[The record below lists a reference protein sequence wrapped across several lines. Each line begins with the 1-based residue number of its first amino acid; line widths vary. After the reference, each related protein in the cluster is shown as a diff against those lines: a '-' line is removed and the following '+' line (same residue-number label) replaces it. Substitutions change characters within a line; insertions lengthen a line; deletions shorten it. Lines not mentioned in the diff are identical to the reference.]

1 MGQIAHDQTG
11 GPNDPIPRYAPHGP
25 TMSKV
30 ADCILTGGRVWKGR
44 GLGFDE
50 ALAIADGKVL
60 ATGSADQIGAYAG
73 LETRVIDLQGRLAT
87 PGLYDAHLHL
97 HMYGISM
104 AELDLRP
111 KIVPTLTEL
120 LERVRE
126 KSAVLPKGTWI
137 TGRGYDHFKL
147 ETGRHP
153 FREELDIV
161 APDHPVYLVRTCG
174 HLAVANS
181 AALALAGITEDTPS
195 PEGGLIERAN
205 GRLTGLLAETGREA
219 IIDILPKLSVDDLVE
234 AIERGGNDL
243 LSYGITSCMEAAI
256 GIREGWPEME
266 AYLQARDE
274 NRLPVRVYGTI
285 MGDKTRSILDRAIER
300 GMITGQGDDMFRHGP
315 VKIFTDGSAGGKTAA
330 MTWAYLGGD
339 PDEKG
344 LLCIPDQ
351 DELNAMVLK
360 AHRAGFQMAIH
371 AIGDAAID
379 EVLNAYEAAL
389 ADTPAPGRR
398 HRIEHCG
405 WLRPDQ
411 LQRMIDM
418 HVLPVPQPSF
428 MYWFGDL
435 YLTVAEKHYVE
446 ASHPYR
452 DWINAG
458 LEPSASTDCPV
469 TEVDPRPVIYNLVTR
484 KTSAGTVIGADQRL
498 TMEEALHAYTYAS
511 AYGSHEEALKGQLVP
526 GQLGDVAVWDRDLFQ
541 IDPEEILGVHCDLAI
556 LGGRVAF
563 DRAAQ

>member
-1 MGQIAHDQTG
+1 MLDRQETRDEPIARTKPEDR
-11 GPNDPIPRYAPHGP
+11 I
-25 TMSKV
+25 MSV
-30 ADCILTGGRVWKGR
+30 MADCILTGGRIWKGKA
-44 GLGFDE
+44 LGFDE

-60 ATGSADQIGAYAG
+60 ATGSNADIAALAG
-73 LETRVIDLQGRLAT
+73 PDTSVIELKGRLAT

-111 KIVPTLTEL
+111 KVVPTLVEL
-120 LERVRE
+120 LELVRH
-126 KSAVLPKGTWI
+126 KAAALPKGTWI

-153 FREELDIV
+153 FREELDQV

-174 HLAVANS
+174 HLAVANT
-181 AALALAGITEDTPS
+181 AALTLAGITEDTPS

-205 GRLTGLLAETGREA
+205 GRLTGLLAETGREP
-219 IIDILPKLSVDDLVE
+219 IIAILPELSVEDLIS
-234 AIERGGNDL
+234 AIERGGESL

-266 AYLQARDE
+266 AYLQARKQ

-285 MGDKTRSILDRAIER
+285 MGDKTRSILDRAIEA
-300 GMITGQGDDMFRHGP
+300 GMITGQGDEMFRHGP
-315 VKIFTDGSAGGKTAA
+315 VKIFTDGSAGGRTAA
-330 MTWAYLGGD
+330 MTWAYLGND
-339 PDEKG
+339 PDDKG

-389 ADTPAPGRR
+389 ADTPAPDRR

-411 LQRMIDM
+411 LQRMVDM
-418 HVLPVPQPSF
+418 HIIPVPQPSF
-428 MYWFGDL
+428 LYWFGDL
-435 YLTVAEKHYVE
+435 YLTVAESHYVE
-446 ASHPYR
+446 DSHPYR

-469 TEVDPRPVIYNLVTR
+469 TEVDPRPVLYNLITR
-484 KTSAGTVIGADQRL
+484 KSSAGTVIGPKQKL
-498 TMEEALHAYTYAS
+498 SVEEALHAYTYSS
-511 AYGSHEEALKGQLVP
+511 AYGSHEEKVKGQLVP

-541 IDPEEILGVHCDLAI
+541 IDPEEILTTNCDLAI
-556 LGGRVAF
+556 LGGRVVF
-563 DRAAQ
+563 DRAPT

>member
-1 MGQIAHDQTG
+1 
-11 GPNDPIPRYAPHGP
+11 
-25 TMSKV
+25 MSV
-30 ADCILTGGRVWKGR
+30 IADCILTGGRVWKGKA
-44 GLGFDE
+44 LGFDE

-60 ATGSADQIGAYAG
+60 ATGSNADIAALAG
-73 LETRVIDLQGRLAT
+73 PDTSVIELNGRLAT

-111 KIVPTLTEL
+111 KVVPTLVEL
-120 LERVRE
+120 LELVRE
-126 KSAVLPKGTWI
+126 KAATLPKGTWI

-153 FREELDIV
+153 FREELDQV

-174 HLAVANS
+174 HLAVANT
-181 AALALAGITEDTPS
+181 AALTLAGITEDTPS

-205 GRLTGLLAETGREA
+205 GRLTGLLAETGREP
-219 IIDILPKLSVDDLVE
+219 IIAILPELSVEDLIS
-234 AIERGGNDL
+234 AIERGGESL

-266 AYLQARDE
+266 AYLQARKQ

-285 MGDKTRSILDRAIER
+285 MGDKTRSILDRATEA
-300 GMITGQGDDMFRHGP
+300 GMITGQGDEMFRHGP
-315 VKIFTDGSAGGKTAA
+315 VKIFTDGSAGGRTAA
-330 MTWAYLGGD
+330 MTWAYLGND
-339 PDEKG
+339 PDDKG

-351 DELNAMVLK
+351 EELNAMVLK

-389 ADTPAPGRR
+389 ADTPAPDRR

-411 LQRMIDM
+411 LQRMVDM
-418 HVLPVPQPSF
+418 HIIPVPQPSF
-428 MYWFGDL
+428 LYWFGDL
-435 YLTVAEKHYVE
+435 YLTVAESHYVE
-446 ASHPYR
+446 DSHPYR

-469 TEVDPRPVIYNLVTR
+469 TEVDPRPVLYNLITR
-484 KTSAGTVIGADQRL
+484 KSSAGTVIGPKQKL
-498 TMEEALHAYTYAS
+498 SVEEALHAYTYSS
-511 AYGSHEEALKGQLVP
+511 AYGSHEEKVKGQLVP
-526 GQLGDVAVWDRDLFQ
+526 GQLGDVAVWDRDLFK
-541 IDPEEILGVHCDLAI
+541 IDPEEILTTNCDLAI
-556 LGGRVAF
+556 LGGRVVF
-563 DRAAQ
+563 DRAST

>member
-1 MGQIAHDQTG
+1 
-11 GPNDPIPRYAPHGP
+11 
-25 TMSKV
+25 MSV
-30 ADCILTGGRVWKGR
+30 IADCILTGGRVWKGKA
-44 GLGFDE
+44 LGFDE

-60 ATGSADQIGAYAG
+60 ATGSNADIAALAG
-73 LETRVIDLQGRLAT
+73 PDTSVIELNGRLAT

-111 KIVPTLTEL
+111 KVVPTLVEL
-120 LERVRE
+120 LELVRE
-126 KSAVLPKGTWI
+126 KAATLPKGTWI

-153 FREELDIV
+153 FREELDQV

-174 HLAVANS
+174 HLAVANT
-181 AALALAGITEDTPS
+181 AALTLAGITEDTPS

-205 GRLTGLLAETGREA
+205 GRLTGLLAETGREP
-219 IIDILPKLSVDDLVE
+219 IIAILPELSVEELIS
-234 AIERGGNDL
+234 AIERGGESL

-266 AYLQARDE
+266 AYLQARKQ

-285 MGDKTRSILDRAIER
+285 MGDKTRSILDRATEA
-300 GMITGQGDDMFRHGP
+300 GMITGQGDEMFRHGP
-315 VKIFTDGSAGGKTAA
+315 VKIFTDGSAGGRTAA
-330 MTWAYLGGD
+330 MTWAYLGND
-339 PDEKG
+339 PDDKG

-351 DELNAMVLK
+351 EELNAMVLK

-389 ADTPAPGRR
+389 ADTPAPDRR

-411 LQRMIDM
+411 LQRMVDM
-418 HVLPVPQPSF
+418 HIIPVPQPSF
-428 MYWFGDL
+428 LYWFGDL
-435 YLTVAEKHYVE
+435 YLTVAESHYVE
-446 ASHPYR
+446 DSHPYR

-469 TEVDPRPVIYNLVTR
+469 TEVDPRPVLYNLITR
-484 KTSAGTVIGADQRL
+484 KSSAGTVIGPKQKL
-498 TMEEALHAYTYAS
+498 SVEEALHAYTYSS
-511 AYGSHEEALKGQLVP
+511 AYGSHEEKVKGQLVP
-526 GQLGDVAVWDRDLFQ
+526 GQLGDVAVWDRDLFK
-541 IDPEEILGVHCDLAI
+541 IDPEEILTTNCDLAI
-556 LGGRVAF
+556 LGGRVVF
-563 DRAAQ
+563 DRAST